1 MTKLPIDAYDETQ
14 DVLCWRPAGLA
25 AAAAIVALLMVAC
38 SDAKTVSFYKD
49 HQPERARKV
58 GECLGQASNSQDCLN
73 ARQAE
78 FEASGIAAANGRA
91 LQP

>member
-1 MTKLPIDAYDETQ
+1 MTKPPIETYDETQ

-49 HQPERARKV
+49 HQSERAKKV
-58 GECLGQASNSQDCLN
+58 GECLGQASSSQDCLI

-78 FEASGIAAANGRA
+78 FEASGIPAVNGKATR
-91 LQP
+91 P